1 VALSILN
8 RGQIKKGNSM
18 IRFIS
23 SAEAARPVIILTL
36 LVIATLGLACKGTL
50 SGAKTFEG
58 EITSKMYMGD
68 SHSEIRTAI
77 KGSRTRTESE
87 ITLPQMSLGGSNQSF
102 TTKSVVIMDLSSM
115 TMTMLDPQ
123 AKTYMSIN
131 AGEKV
136 AEMPKDAASIP
147 VPKVTSTGKTE
158 TIAGYTCKHWMF
170 DDKMDMCMAQGLGN
184 FSDGASGGVLD
195 RLKAMTNTQLQAN
208 REFAEFAEG
217 GAYPLK
223 TAVLE
228 NGQWKT
234 IMEVS
239 NIERKSLDD
248 SLFTVPADY
257 KKTELPEIPGMS
269 GVKR

>member
-1 VALSILN
+1 VTLSILN

-18 IRFIS
+18 IRFKS
-23 SAEAARPVIILTL
+23 PTNASQPVIILTI
-36 LVIATLGLACKGTL
+36 LVITTFGLACKGTL
-50 SGAKTFEG
+50 SGAKAFEG
-58 EITSKMYMGD
+58 EITSKMYMGE

-87 ITLPQMSLGGSNQSF
+87 ITLPQMSFGGSNQSF

-115 TMTMLDPQ
+115 TMTTLDPQ
-123 AKTYMSIN
+123 AKTYMIIK

-136 AEMPKDAASIP
+136 TEMPKDTTPIP

-158 TIAGYTCKHWMF
+158 TIAGYACKHWLF

-184 FSDGASGGVLD
+184 FNEGASGGVLD
-195 RLKAMTNTQLQAN
+195 RLKALTNTQLQAN

-234 IMEVS
+234 LMEVS
-239 NIERKSLDD
+239 KIDRKSLDD
-248 SLFTVPADY
+248 SIFAVPADY

-269 GVKR
+269 GGKR